1 MCADPEC
8 KESVLLDN
16 VCTQIHIYIHTD
28 LHTSACFLLKIALR
42 KHTSAKEPH
51 ADLGFGDD
59 ICMEKKSLGW
69 IMPMLSR
76 GTTFGASCCL
86 LVWSLEHGEGHL
98 QKRRLLEG
106 EKGPWGKFCSHS
118 YAAARDCA
126 AARDSPGLWAPDGA
140 LSSWII
146 LLSGLGRRIQ
156 RKIRTDSK
164 LCLHS
169 LLSLILHIAEDE
181 QTPQGYR

>member
-1 MCADPEC
+1 M
-8 KESVLLDN
+8 
-16 VCTQIHIYIHTD
+16 HTD
-28 LHTSACFLLKIALR
+28 LHTSACFLLKIALH

-51 ADLGFGDD
+51 ADLGLGDH
-59 ICMEKKSLGW
+59 ICTQKMSLGW
-69 IMPMLSR
+69 VIPMLST

-86 LVWSLEHGEGHL
+86 IMWSLERSEGHL

-118 YAAARDCA
+118 YAAAQDYA
-126 AARDSPGLWAPDGA
+126 TARDSPGLWAPEGA
-140 LSSWII
+140 LSSWVI
-146 LLSGLGRRIQ
+146 LLRGLGRIIQ

-181 QTPQGYR
+181 QTQQGDR